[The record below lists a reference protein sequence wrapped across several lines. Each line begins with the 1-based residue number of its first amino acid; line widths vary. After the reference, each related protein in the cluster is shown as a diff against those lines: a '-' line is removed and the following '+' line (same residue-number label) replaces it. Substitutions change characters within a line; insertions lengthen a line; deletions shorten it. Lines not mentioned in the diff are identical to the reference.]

1 MLSLQTAGIH
11 SEHLAN
17 IYGIKYLLI
26 AGRSKLWD
34 TEILQ
39 KQLPQYSFQCTR
51 RVIKAQ
57 AVIYHLK
64 AGSRGIKHREKYLQR
79 SRILLSVPNRKV
91 GALLEHPVCNASGSC
106 WSQTRRTQ
114 LPSGYNRSQAQQK
127 ERKTFINNY
136 LCNCKSSICT
146 SSPGP

>member
-1 MLSLQTAGIH
+1 MLSLRTAGIH
-11 SEHLAN
+11 SEDLAN

-26 AGRSKLWD
+26 AGRFKLWD
-34 TEILQ
+34 TETLQ
-39 KQLPQYSFQCTR
+39 KQMPQYSFQCAH

-57 AVIYHLK
+57 TVIYHLK
-64 AGSRGIKHREKYLQR
+64 AGSRGIKHREKYLQH
-79 SRILLSVPNRKV
+79 SQIFLSVTNRKV

-114 LPSGYNRSQAQQK
+114 QMPSGYNRSQAQQK

-136 LCNCKSSICT
+136 LCKLQE
-146 SSPGP
+146 

>member
-39 KQLPQYSFQCTR
+39 KQLPQHSFQCTR

-91 GALLEHPVCNASGSC
+91 GALPEHPVCDASGGAVGAKQDGHNCLLDIIVHRHS
-106 WSQTRRTQ
+106 RRKGR
-114 LPSGYNRSQAQQK
+114 L
-127 ERKTFINNY
+127 
-136 LCNCKSSICT
+136 L
-146 SSPGP
+146 

>member
-34 TEILQ
+34 TETLQ
-39 KQLPQYSFQCTR
+39 KQRPWYSFQCTR
-51 RVIKAQ
+51 RVIKALT
-57 AVIYHLK
+57 VIYHLK
-64 AGSRGIKHREKYLQR
+64 AGSGGIKHGEKYLQCG
-79 SRILLSVPNRKV
+79 RILLSMPNGRA
-91 GALLEHPVCNASGSC
+91 GALPEHPLCDASGSC

-114 LPSGYNRSQAQQK
+114 QMPSGYNCSQARQK

-136 LCNCKSSICT
+136 LCKLQE
-146 SSPGP
+146 

>member
-1 MLSLQTAGIH
+1 MLSLRTAGIH

-26 AGRSKLWD
+26 AGRFKLWD
-34 TEILQ
+34 TETLQ
-39 KQLPQYSFQCTR
+39 KQMPQSSFQCTC

-57 AVIYHLK
+57 TLIYDPK

-79 SRILLSVPNRKV
+79 SRILLSVPSRKV
-91 GALLEHPVCNASGSC
+91 GASPVCDASGSC
-106 WSQTRRTQ
+106 WSQTRWTQ
-114 LPSGYNRSQAQQK
+114 QMPSGYNCSQAQQK

-136 LCNCKSSICT
+136 LCKLQE
-146 SSPGP
+146 